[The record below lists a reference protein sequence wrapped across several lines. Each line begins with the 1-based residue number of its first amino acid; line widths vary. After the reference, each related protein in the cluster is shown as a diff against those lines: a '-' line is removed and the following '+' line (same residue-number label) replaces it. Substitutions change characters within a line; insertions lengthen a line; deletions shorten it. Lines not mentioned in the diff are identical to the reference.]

1 MKFFKINNSQ
11 IAVLSALLAAGL
23 YAVCIPCAK
32 IIGFHVPSTML
43 GAFLYLGAG
52 FGLLMTSFTV
62 KNKKAKPLTKKEIP
76 YAAAMVLLDIAAITF
91 LMFGISKTNCAN
103 VSLLGNFELI
113 ATSLAAFFIFKES
126 VTKKLFAAIVLIT
139 FAGIILS
146 FEGKSSFL
154 FNTGSVLV
162 ILSCICWGLENNCTR
177 VISSKDTRQITI
189 IKGCFSGLGSLI
201 LALFAGEAFP
211 EIKWILISLILGF
224 LSYGIS
230 VCLYIYAQRYLGA
243 AKTGALYAIAP
254 FAGVFFSVLM
264 LNERLQIQFYIAFL
278 IMVIAT
284 VLVIKDSFDCHDS

>member
-1 MKFFKINNSQ
+1 MYS
-11 IAVLSALLAAGL
+11 
-23 YAVCIPCAK
+23 VCKDYRFSCAK
-32 IIGFHVPSTML
+32 
-43 GAFLYLGAG
+43 YNAG
-52 FGLLMTSFTV
+52 CFFVFGRGLWTS
-62 KNKKAKPLTKKEIP
+62 
-76 YAAAMVLLDIAAITF
+76 YD
-91 LMFGISKTNCAN
+91 
-103 VSLLGNFELI
+103 
-113 ATSLAAFFIFKES
+113 FFYSEK
-126 VTKKLFAAIVLIT
+126 
-139 FAGIILS
+139 
-146 FEGKSSFL
+146 
-154 FNTGSVLV
+154 
-162 ILSCICWGLENNCTR
+162 
-177 VISSKDTRQITI
+177 ISSKDTRQITI
-189 IKGCFSGLGSLI
+189 IKSCFSGLGSLI